1 MKKFLCICLTLS
13 IVFQGFVVFASGN
26 TMTCNWENDKITV
39 TAEDGTF
46 TSNAQVDMI
55 VLQKGKTLANLSD
68 TDAIVCTAT
77 TKAGRLGGVKV
88 TEPMKVHEDGEY
100 PVYLIPSGDDATVK
114 GTVFCS
120 ISGVG
125 KVRITS
131 ANKSDDAISVT
142 VEVSGTEE
150 AQLYLAVYDS
160 NGCLVAIEMKD
171 ATSGTYTL
179 NGKNAAKAK
188 AMLWEKGNTY
198 KPLSAADESPL

>member
-13 IVFQGFVVFASGN
+13 IVFQGFVVFASGS

-68 TDAIVCTAT
+68 TDVIVCTAT
-77 TKAGRLGGVKV
+77 TKAGRLGGVKL
-88 TEPMKVHEDGEY
+88 TEPMKVQEDGEY

-114 GTVFCS
+114 GKVFCS
-120 ISGVG
+120 VSGVG
-125 KVRITS
+125 MVRITS
-131 ANKSDDAISVT
+131 ANKSGDAISVN
-142 VEVSGTEE
+142 VEVSGAQE
-150 AQLYLAVYDS
+150 AQLYLAAYDS
-160 NGCLVAIEMKD
+160 NGCLVAIDVAD
-171 ATSGTYTL
+171 AASGTYTL
-179 NGKNAAKAK
+179 NGKNAVKVK

-198 KPLSAADESPL
+198 KPLSSADESPL